1 MRHFVPTI
9 RISTL
14 TLVMTTIMSYSVL
27 AASPRTDLTYKVFA
41 GGINAVEAK
50 MSVVSEQD
58 NYKLF
63 FVAKTRG
70 FLGKL
75 APWAGSFESYGW
87 SENGLNHVPEKHT
100 AVSTWRK
107 EKETKEYFYKK
118 DRTFD
123 KLTITEDSKVKPS
136 DKLDPKIT
144 NNTTDLLA
152 ATMNVMSNA
161 VNSRKCE
168 GTSVVFDGKRRF
180 DLVFKPG
187 KNESLKASKYNI
199 FEGETIKCVVE
210 VKPISGRWHEKPRGW
225 MSIQEQGRELGTL
238 PTIWFGQV
246 EKGGIYVPVK
256 VRVKTNYGVLFMH
269 LKSFKTF
276 KKTSHG
282 TK

>member
-1 MRHFVPTI
+1 MRHY
-9 RISTL
+9 TL
-14 TLVMTTIMSYSVL
+14 AILLSVFTLVMTTIMSHSVL

-41 GGINAVEAK
+41 GGINAVEAQ
-50 MSVVSEQD
+50 MSVESSQHH
-58 NYKLF
+58 YKLS

-75 APWAGSFESYGW
+75 APWSGSFESYGW

-100 AVSTWRK
+100 AISTWRK

-118 DRTFD
+118 DGTFD
-123 KLTITEDSKVKPS
+123 KLTITEDGKVKPS
-136 DKLDPKIT
+136 DTLDPKIT
-144 NNTTDLLA
+144 NNTTDLLT
-152 ATMNVMSNA
+152 ATMNIMSNA
-161 VNSRKCE
+161 MQSGKCE

-180 DLVFKPG
+180 DLAFNSEEGEP
-187 KNESLKASKYNI
+187 LKASRYNI
-199 FEGETIKCVVE
+199 FEGDTIKCVVE

-246 EKGGIYVPVK
+246 EEGGIYVPVK

-269 LKSFKTF
+269 LKSFTTSD
-276 KKTSHG
+276 KTSHG